1 MNQLLSICAAS
12 VALGAGASA
21 HVDAQGVEGFEF
33 ERFCARV
40 EHFVAPAQPE
50 SASLTAQPQPA
61 ATATTAVSTTA
72 ATTPSPQPPQVGSSR
87 RSAVYTWQPE
97 YWVSVGGYWVDGRY
111 DTPNDFDY
119 EENTTLDVN
128 FGLYNWRG
136 EMGLG
141 LEGGVMFGSYD
152 IEGDSV
158 GSGADSVDVWRG
170 MLGIRVA
177 DRGPEDAIWIP
188 FARAGLMYRR
198 DEGDTV
204 RDDGVGW
211 YAGLGVDFRITEY
224 LAVGVSGMFN
234 EAQSRNSQE
243 WLFGLQATFGF

>member
-1 MNQLLSICAAS
+1 MNHVLSICAAS
-12 VALGAGASA
+12 CALSSGATA
-21 HVDAQGVEGFEF
+21 HVAANELECLAFESSEF
-33 ERFCARV
+33 ANFSARL
-40 EHFVAPAQPE
+40 EHFVADAALPE
-50 SASLTAQPQPA
+50 SVFLTAAPA
-61 ATATTAVSTTA
+61 PTTA
-72 ATTPSPQPPQVGSSR
+72 APAPLAPQIGGSR
-87 RSAVYTWQPE
+87 RSSIYTWQPE
-97 YWVSVGGYWVDGRY
+97 YWISVGGYWVDGRY
-111 DTPNDFDY
+111 DTPNDFEFD
-119 EENTTLDVN
+119 ENTTLDLN

-141 LEGGVMFGSYD
+141 LEGGLMFGGYD

-158 GSGADSVDVWRG
+158 GNGADSVDVWRG

-204 RDDGVGW
+204 RDDGIGW
-211 YAGLGVDFRITEY
+211 YAGLGVDFRITEF

>member
-1 MNQLLSICAAS
+1 MNHVLSICAA
-12 VALGAGASA
+12 ALALSTGASA
-21 HVDAQGVEGFEF
+21 HVDAREFASFEF
-33 ERFCARV
+33 ESFSARL
-40 EHFVAPAQPE
+40 ESFVAAAAPESAASAAQPE
-50 SASLTAQPQPA
+50 P
-61 ATATTAVSTTA
+61 ATTSAAAVTTTLPA
-72 ATTPSPQPPQVGSSR
+72 PASPQIGSSR
-87 RSAVYTWQPE
+87 RSTLYTWQPE
-97 YWVSVGGYWVDGRY
+97 YWISVGGYWVDGRY

-119 EENTTLDVN
+119 DENTTLDLN

-141 LEGGVMFGSYD
+141 LEGGLMFGSYD

-158 GSGADSVDVWRG
+158 GAGADSVDVWRG

-204 RDDGVGW
+204 RDDGIGW
-211 YAGLGVDFRITEY
+211 YAGLGVDFRITQY
-224 LAVGVSGMFN
+224 LAVGLSGMFN

>member
-1 MNQLLSICAAS
+1 MNHVLSICAAS
-12 VALGAGASA
+12 CALSSGAWAQA
-21 HVDAQGVEGFEF
+21 DARTFESFEF
-33 ERFCARV
+33 ESLCARL

-50 SASLTAQPQPA
+50 SASFAAQPQPA
-61 ATATTAVSTTA
+61 TTA
-72 ATTPSPQPPQVGSSR
+72 ASTAIAPAPQPPQVGSSR
-87 RSAVYTWQPE
+87 RLTNYTWQPE
-97 YWVSVGGYWVDGRY
+97 YWISVGGYWVDGRY

-119 EENTTLDVN
+119 DEATTLDLN

-141 LEGGVMFGSYD
+141 LEGGLMFGSYD
-152 IEGDSV
+152 IQGDSV
-158 GSGADSVDVWRG
+158 GAGADSVDVWRG

-177 DRGPEDAIWIP
+177 DRGPDDAIWIP
-188 FARAGLMYRR
+188 FARAGFLYRR

-204 RDDGVGW
+204 RDDGIGW
-211 YAGLGVDFRITEY
+211 YAGLGVDFRITQY
-224 LAVGVSGMFN
+224 LALGVSGMFN